1 MSSEI
6 FIKAKKLIDEVKQIQ
21 STLYQLVF
29 IMTSENP
36 KSSKAKEIV
45 DELVNM
51 GLVSESEVRKAIN
64 DIERWREKILDRN
77 GI

>member
-21 STLYQLVF
+21 SILYQLVF

-36 KSSKAKEIV
+36 RSKEAKEIV
-45 DELVNM
+45 DELVKM
-51 GLVSESEVRKAIN
+51 GLVSEAEVRKAIN
-64 DIERWREKILDRN
+64 DTERWREKILDRT
-77 GI
+77 I